1 MEAVETFFIVC
12 QHLGA
17 GVAIGLGGI
26 GAGIGMGDAAKESC
40 SAIERQPAAKDDVFT
55 TMLIGQAAT
64 STSSVFALVVAL
76 LMLMGLDTPEVLSYS
91 AGIALLAAGICIGL
105 GCLGSGLGAGF
116 PSASACE
123 GVGRNPRAKGM
134 IIFNML
140 IGQSVA
146 QTPAIFAFLV
156 SLLLLYRDIAEPSL
170 ITAAALLGSGIAM
183 GAGAIGPGLGTG
195 LCGGEGC
202 AATAHNNKQS
212 GLVLRTMLIGQ
223 AVSQS
228 TSIYSLVIAL
238 ILLVMRT

>member
-1 MEAVETFFIVC
+1 MQGTELFFTVC

-17 GVAIGLGGI
+17 GLAIGLGGI
-26 GAGIGMGDAAKESC
+26 GAGIGMGDAAQQAC
-40 SAIERQPAAKDDVFT
+40 SAIERQPSTRDDIFT

-64 STSSVFALVVAL
+64 STSSVFALV
-76 LMLMGLDTPEVLSYS
+76 
-91 AGIALLAAGICIGL
+91 IALLQLMVVSMPDVPSYTAGMAMLGTGICIGL
-105 GCLGSGLGAGF
+105 GCLGSGLGSGF
-116 PSASACE
+116 PAASACE
-123 GVGRNPRAKGM
+123 GVGRNPRSKGL

-156 SLLLLYRDIAEPSL
+156 ALLLLYSNVTDPSAV
-170 ITAAALLGSGIAM
+170 TAAALLGSGFAM

-195 LCGGEGC
+195 ICAREGC
-202 AATAHNNKQS
+202 AAIAKNPKES
-212 GLVLRTMLIGQ
+212 GLILRTMLIGQ

-238 ILLVMRT
+238 VLLFIRN

>member
-1 MEAVETFFIVC
+1 MQGAETFFIIC
-12 QHLGA
+12 QYLGA
-17 GVAIGLGGI
+17 GLAVGLGGI
-26 GAGIGMGDAAKESC
+26 GAGIGMGDAAQQAC
-40 SAIERQPAAKDDVFT
+40 SAIERQPSAKDDVFT

-64 STSSVFALVVAL
+64 STSSVFALVISL
-76 LMLMGLDTPEVLSYS
+76 LMLMVIGVPDVPSYTAGMAMLGTGL
-91 AGIALLAAGICIGL
+91 CIGL
-105 GCLGSGLGAGF
+105 GCLGSGLGSGF
-116 PSASACE
+116 PAASACE

-156 SLLLLYRDIAEPSL
+156 ALLLLYSNVTDPSVV
-170 ITAAALLGSGIAM
+170 TGAALLGSGIAM

-195 LCGGEGC
+195 LCAGSGC
-202 AATAHNNKQS
+202 SAIAKNPKQS
-212 GLVLRTMLIGQ
+212 GLILRTMLIGQ

-238 ILLVMRT
+238 VLLFIRT